1 MNVTIYTDGG
11 ARGNPGP
18 AAIGILI
25 LDEKNTVLF
34 QHAET
39 IGKTTNNVAEYTA
52 LNSALENAKQF
63 SPETV
68 SCFSDSELL
77 VKQMRGEYKVKN
89 ADLQILY
96 SQAKEKELQFKTVSY
111 THVPRSNE
119 FITKVDALLN
129 EVLDGK

>member
-25 LDEKNTVLF
+25 LDDNNSVLF
-34 QHAET
+34 EHAET

-52 LNSALENAKQF
+52 LNKALKEAKQF
-63 SPETV
+63 SPKTV

-77 VKQMRGEYKVKN
+77 VKQMKGEYNVKN
-89 ADLQILY
+89 ADLRVLHR
-96 SQAKEKELQFKTVSY
+96 SANEKATEFKKVSY

-129 EVLDGK
+129 EALDAQ